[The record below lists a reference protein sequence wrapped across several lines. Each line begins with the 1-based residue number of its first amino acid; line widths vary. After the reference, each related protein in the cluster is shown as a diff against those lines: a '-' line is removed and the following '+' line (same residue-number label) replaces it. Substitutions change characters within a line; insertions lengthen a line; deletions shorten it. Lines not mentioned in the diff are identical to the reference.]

1 MSETK
6 VNTIFELKKLKP
18 HILHHAEC
26 FFRVFAT
33 NIPKLMRHKANFVK
47 IWFIFCLNLASER
60 IFAYLWDVKKTE
72 MSTSIIAISNHK
84 GGVGKTTSTV
94 NIGAGLALTGHKV
107 LLIDM
112 DPQSNMTQSYGIS
125 KSDVSVYEVL
135 KGEAEASTVEV
146 FPNLDILPS
155 SLDLSG
161 AEMELINEAGREYL
175 LKDAIAGIKDKYD
188 YILIDCPPSLG
199 LLTINALTAATEVYI
214 PLQAHYLAIKGLT
227 KIIEVI
233 GKVKKR
239 LNKDVEIT
247 GVFVTQFDKRKVLHR
262 DVVETI
268 YTYFQE
274 KLFDTRIRD
283 NIALAEAPS
292 QGMDIFHYDNTCKGA
307 EDYKNLVQEIMDR
320 HGEFDDD
327 VEDGSENESNVQATD
342 NQN

>member
-1 MSETK
+1 MSKTK
-6 VNTIFELKKLKP
+6 LNIFFDIKNNICTNSIFGTCIFTKKATSIPILKP
-18 HILHHAEC
+18 REII
-26 FFRVFAT
+26 F
-33 NIPKLMRHKANFVK
+33 NK
-47 IWFIFCLNLASER
+47 IWFIFCFNFGSER
-60 IFAYLWDVKKTE
+60 IFAYLWDVKITE
-72 MSTSIIAISNHK
+72 MGTSIIAISNHK

-135 KGEAEASTVEV
+135 KGEAEAKTVEV
-146 FPNLDILPS
+146 FENLDILPS

-161 AEMELINEAGREYL
+161 AEMELINEAGREYI
-175 LKDAIAGIKDKYD
+175 LKDAISPIKDKYE

-199 LLTINALTAATEVYI
+199 LLTINALTAANEVYI

-239 LNKDVEIT
+239 LNKDIEIT

-292 QGMDIFHYDNTCKGA
+292 QGMDIFHYDHTSKGA
-307 EDYKNLVQEIMDR
+307 EDYQNLVQEIMER
-320 HGEFDDD
+320 HGE
-327 VEDGSENESNVQATD
+327 VIEDEEEK
-342 NQN
+342 

>member
-1 MSETK
+1 M
-6 VNTIFELKKLKP
+6 N
-18 HILHHAEC
+18 
-26 FFRVFAT
+26 
-33 NIPKLMRHKANFVK
+33 
-47 IWFIFCLNLASER
+47 
-60 IFAYLWDVKKTE
+60 
-72 MSTSIIAISNHK
+72 TSIIAVSNHK

-112 DPQSNMTQSYGIS
+112 DPQANMTQSFGIT

-135 KGEAEASTVEV
+135 KGESEVKTVQV
-146 FPNLDILPS
+146 FDNLEILPS
-155 SLDLSG
+155 TLDLSG
-161 AEMELINEAGREYL
+161 AEMELINEAGREYIL
-175 LKDAIAGIKDKYD
+175 NEAIAGIKDNYD

-239 LNKDVEIT
+239 LNKQIEIT

-268 YTYFQE
+268 YTYFQG

-292 QGMDIFHYDNTCKGA
+292 QGMDIFHYDRASKGA
-307 EDYKNLVQEIMDR
+307 EDYKELVKEIIER
-320 HGEFDDD
+320 HMQDDD
-327 VEDGSENESNVQATD
+327 SNE
-342 NQN
+342 